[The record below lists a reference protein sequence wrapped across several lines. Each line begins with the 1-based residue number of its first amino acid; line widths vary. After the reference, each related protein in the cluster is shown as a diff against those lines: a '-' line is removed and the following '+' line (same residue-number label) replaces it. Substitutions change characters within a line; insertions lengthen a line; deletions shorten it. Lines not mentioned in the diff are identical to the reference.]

1 MPHIFS
7 VMVHMDRKDPK
18 EPPFIGEHLVI
29 ADSLEQLLTKY
40 PEDRTAKKWVHERIT
55 EIRLLASTTSTA
67 APMAY
72 LDIRDTPVGKKTDD
86 QGKAAPVVH

>member
-7 VMVHMDRKDPK
+7 VTVHLDRKDPK
-18 EPPFIGEHLVI
+18 EPPLIADHLVI

-40 PEDRTAKKWVHERIT
+40 PEDQKSKEWVHSRIT

-72 LDIRDTPVGKKTDD
+72 LDIRDMPGGEATD
-86 QGKAAPVVH
+86 QGKTAPVVH